1 MNGDQIANKC
11 KFQIVYGEG
20 EEEAVGVGVVTECDR
35 AGNTKCKQLTVL
47 PSVSYKQAVH
57 GK

>member
-35 AGNTKCKQLTVL
+35 SGNTKCKQLTVL
-47 PSVSYKQAVH
+47 PSVGFKQAVH
-57 GK
+57 